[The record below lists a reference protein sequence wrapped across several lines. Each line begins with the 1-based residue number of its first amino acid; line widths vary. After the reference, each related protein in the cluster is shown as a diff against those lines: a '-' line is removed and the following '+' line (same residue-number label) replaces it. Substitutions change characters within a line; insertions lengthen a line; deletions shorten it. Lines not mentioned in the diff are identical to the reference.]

1 MIDYKVIQR
10 LSGPIN
16 YDGHLGNL
24 ILIDKHQSHEFPE
37 ELTWNEKKQ
46 KVDLFNNKYKYSRE
60 VLKEEIWNIKTFKRF
75 QSNYIKQFGK
85 LYKIGKLKNF
95 QFESE
100 SDVIVEDDS
109 INTGEIYLAA
119 SEISKCIRN
128 NLNSLNEKKIR
139 DSIKSIDG
147 FKQKFMQKKDMLD
160 LMVRLRTKHK
170 IYKRRYTKTFLKWVN
185 IHSKG
190 SRCDFTKVFLD
201 NQSFFPSPNTRDYIS
216 NYYNLKI

>member
-1 MIDYKVIQR
+1 MAKNIWCSFLHIIV
-10 LSGPIN
+10 
-16 YDGHLGNL
+16 
-24 ILIDKHQSHEFPE
+24 
-37 ELTWNEKKQ
+37 
-46 KVDLFNNKYKYSRE
+46 E
-60 VLKEEIWNIKTFKRF
+60 VGIKEEIWNIQTFKRF
-75 QSNYIKQFGK
+75 QSNYMKQFGK

-109 INTGEIYLAA
+109 NDSFVRNNFRENINTGDIYLAA

-147 FKQKFMQKKDMLD
+147 FKQKFIQKEDMLD

-190 SRCDFTKVFLD
+190 SRCDFTKVFFD